1 MNPVVEKVRSQGSI
15 PLPDLLQSLDLER
28 TKIIQIAREHQQI
41 ELQSVIDNKRN
52 LAYHEV
58 SFSD

>member
-1 MNPVVEKVRSQGSI
+1 MNPVVEKLRSQGSI

-58 SFSD
+58 SLSD